1 MVIFNNM
8 AAMSALNET
17 KRNDGTLGKVI
28 KKAASGMK
36 INSAGDDASGYSI
49 SARMKVRL
57 RALNQDDENVRKG
70 ESLLR
75 IAEGAIQSQMNLLKT
90 VKERVI
96 NAHNDTNTDVDRAI
110 IQKEIDQC
118 YEQISSIAYDTD
130 FDGKKLLIGN
140 KIAEKVSSWVVLDEA
155 VLVEDSNIQGLLINT
170 PFDTLDGETG
180 PFDTFGSSSDRFP
193 YDGYNVRNVSP
204 VTLEGAAS
212 TNTNGNKMVGGTSG
226 TGNVI
231 ELDLSLYTAFSGTN
245 KAPLDDTSFSVTYPY
260 GSYEFVLTADTS
272 RNYLRG
278 TKIDISSCNSVA
290 DVADAIR
297 SAIASNSSL
306 NSRYNVSVNGSK
318 VVLSTK
324 ADGADTNARYNV
336 AGITMNSASVTT
348 PGRDYAPPTGL
359 ASGSFGSFSGGNN
372 AVTRV
377 EMRPDPN
384 DPDHQIPTT
393 VVVTPATNAQK
404 TITGISS
411 VASGSGMG
419 LHGRYGT
426 EYIVFVDGSS
436 PLMKDTSKGY
446 YTVGKNYNGSF
457 TLSGVRC
464 TMSGGNLTAVA
475 GNSGTTGNSYYF
487 SNGVQPNPTSTKV
500 YTATTPLGGIDN
512 KRTGTDGA
520 RAHWDIDL
528 SAYGGTGSALAEQLI
543 DKYVGK
549 AISISGLSH
558 EYEFVDTGSVSGMDG
573 IYKLSSETIE
583 LNNVR
588 TMVAAGKTVA
598 EAFASVVDSK
608 FGSRT
613 ELIYDPANNT
623 VVSGISFL
631 ASVSGTAGNN
641 ESITVRE
648 GDLRSYTVDWK
659 NWVDTQGIT
668 NIPSALHEKGFRFY
682 CPTDSSQWVNVR
694 FVDGSTPMEA
704 DKPAS
709 GTSALDIKTVTIDV
723 QGIDSVENLVR
734 LIDNDLGNYLRDSYK
749 HNLLLASDPSAG
761 TITIYD
767 KRRKHVMNDAGYD
780 NQEKGGKIATG
791 VMDNVVK
798 DTRNIYVNDL
808 VIQHTDKANMNIH
821 IKIPQT
827 SIDQIFGY
835 KEGTHHITEY
845 NVMNREMRIRLLGEP
860 PEKGILDTG
869 IEYLTD
875 AQTLIG
881 AQIKHMHFAD
891 ENIVTQSENLS
902 AAVSVVQD
910 ADMAKTMMEYAK
922 YNILQ
927 QASQSMLAQANQT
940 PNGVLNLLQ

>member
-140 KIAEKVSSWVVLDEA
+140 EIAEKVSSWVVLDEA

-260 GSYEFVLTADTS
+260 GSYEFVVTADTS

-348 PGRDYAPPTGL
+348 PGRDYAPETGL
-359 ASGSFGSFSGGNN
+359 ALGSFSGGNN

-487 SNGVQPNPTSTKV
+487 SDGVPPNPTSTKV

-528 SAYGGTGSALAEQLI
+528 SAYDGEGRDLAEQLI

-558 EYEFVDTGSVSGMDG
+558 EYEFIDTGSVSGMDG
-573 IYKLSSETIE
+573 
-583 LNNVR
+583 
-588 TMVAAGKTVA
+588 MV
-598 EAFASVVDSK
+598 
-608 FGSRT
+608 
-613 ELIYDPANNT
+613 LC
-623 VVSGISFL
+623 
-631 ASVSGTAGNN
+631 
-641 ESITVRE
+641 
-648 GDLRSYTVDWK
+648 
-659 NWVDTQGIT
+659 Q
-668 NIPSALHEKGFRFY
+668 
-682 CPTDSSQWVNVR
+682 
-694 FVDGSTPMEA
+694 
-704 DKPAS
+704 
-709 GTSALDIKTVTIDV
+709 
-723 QGIDSVENLVR
+723 
-734 LIDNDLGNYLRDSYK
+734 
-749 HNLLLASDPSAG
+749 
-761 TITIYD
+761 
-767 KRRKHVMNDAGYD
+767 
-780 NQEKGGKIATG
+780 
-791 VMDNVVK
+791 
-798 DTRNIYVNDL
+798 DL
-808 VIQHTDKANMNIH
+808 VQHK
-821 IKIPQT
+821 
-827 SIDQIFGY
+827 
-835 KEGTHHITEY
+835 
-845 NVMNREMRIRLLGEP
+845 MRNFN
-860 PEKGILDTG
+860 
-869 IEYLTD
+869 YFQLTNSD
-875 AQTLIG
+875 SLATL
-881 AQIKHMHFAD
+881 A
-891 ENIVTQSENLS
+891 L
-902 AAVSVVQD
+902 
-910 ADMAKTMMEYAK
+910 
-922 YNILQ
+922 
-927 QASQSMLAQANQT
+927 
-940 PNGVLNLLQ
+940 